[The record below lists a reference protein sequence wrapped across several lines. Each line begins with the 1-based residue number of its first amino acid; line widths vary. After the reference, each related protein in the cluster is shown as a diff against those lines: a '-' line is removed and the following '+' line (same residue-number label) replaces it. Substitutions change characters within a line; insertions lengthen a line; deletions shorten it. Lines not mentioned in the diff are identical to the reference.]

1 MLYWNIGNIIL
12 RNQEI
17 EGWGSKVIFNLSK
30 DLKSE
35 FTNLKG
41 FSERNLKYM
50 RKFADEYNDIEFMQ
64 QVVVQKKF
72 FLSYGKKIFFVS
84 IYFTKIIG

>member
-1 MLYWNIGNIIL
+1 M
-12 RNQEI
+12 
-17 EGWGSKVIFNLSK
+17 

-35 FTNLKG
+35 FTDLKG

-50 RKFADEYNDIEFMQ
+50 RKFAEEYNDIEFVQ

-72 FLSYGKKIFFVS
+72 FLSYGKKISFVS
-84 IYFTKIIG
+84 IYFTKING